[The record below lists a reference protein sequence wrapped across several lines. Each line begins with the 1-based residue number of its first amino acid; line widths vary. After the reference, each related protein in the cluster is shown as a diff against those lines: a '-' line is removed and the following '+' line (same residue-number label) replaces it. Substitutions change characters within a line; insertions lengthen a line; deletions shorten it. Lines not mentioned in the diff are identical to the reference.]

1 MLKRIVS
8 CLLFTML
15 TLLLVGCGSLEN
27 SSETNSATDSAG
39 TGSNLSLT
47 PLKNTG
53 PFQFSYNTDNVAWK
67 KGEGGHVRG
76 EWFTVETTVEYIGD
90 ETYYSEPGFI
100 LFETI
105 PAVYYNADGSTE
117 ITEET
122 LRLDYLYSMDAIVR
136 QPEHEINPGQVGT
149 GSVLIH
155 VPDDAP
161 LGKYH
166 IKLSFEGYYQIF
178 ENAIEIVE

>member
-8 CLLFTML
+8 CFLFTML

-53 PFQFSYNTDNVAWK
+53 PFQFSYNTDNVVWK

-90 ETYYSEPGFI
+90 ETYYSELGFI
-100 LFETI
+100 LFDTI

-122 LRLDYLYSMDAIVR
+122 LRLDYLDSMDAIER
-136 QPEHEINPGQVGT
+136 QPEHEVNPGQIGT
-149 GSVLIH
+149 RSFLIQ

>member
-8 CLLFTML
+8 CLLFTIL
-15 TLLLVGCGSLEN
+15 TLLLVGCASFED
-27 SSETNSATDSAG
+27 STETDSAMNSAG
-39 TGSNLSLT
+39 NNSKPS
-47 PLKNTG
+47 PDSFKNTG
-53 PFQFSYNTDNVAWK
+53 PFQFSYNTDNVVWK

-100 LFETI
+100 LFDTI

-122 LRLDYLYSMDAIVR
+122 LRLDYLDSMDAIER
-136 QPEHEINPGQVGT
+136 QPSHEINPGQVGT
-149 GSVLIH
+149 KSFLIQ